1 MGVATM
7 TREALFAY
15 GTLQFP
21 DIIAAVTGRPL
32 TGTRAVLEGYARF
45 GIHNE
50 PFPGIVPS
58 EAHRIEGV
66 VYTGVTPAERRR
78 VDIFEGE
85 PYHRETVTVLLRE
98 AGAWMEAITYV
109 IRPRWRTILSASG
122 WDPDEFAR
130 RWHDTYVKRVTNA
143 RRAGELG

>member
-1 MGVATM
+1 M

-32 TGTRAVLEGYARF
+32 AGTPAVLDGYARF

-58 EAHRIEGV
+58 EPHQVEGV
-66 VYTGVTPAERRR
+66 LYTGVLPAERRR
-78 VDIFEGE
+78 IDVFEGE
-85 PYHRETVTVLLRE
+85 PYHRETVIVRLPE
-98 AGAWMEAITYV
+98 DGASVEAITYV
-109 IRPRWRTILSASG
+109 IRPHWRTVMTTAG

-130 RWHDTYVKRVTNA
+130 RWHDTYVERVSRA

>member
-1 MGVATM
+1 M
-7 TREALFAY
+7 TREPLFAY

-21 DIIAAVTGRPL
+21 AIIAAVTGRTL
-32 TGTRAVLEGYARF
+32 TGTPAVLDGYARF
-45 GIHNE
+45 GIRDE
-50 PFPGIVPS
+50 PFPGIIPS
-58 EAHRIEGV
+58 EPHQVEGV
-66 VYTGVTPAERRR
+66 LYTDVTPAERRR

-85 PYHRETVTVLLRE
+85 PYHRETVTVRLPEDGTRI
-98 AGAWMEAITYV
+98 EAITYV
-109 IRPRWRTILSASG
+109 IRPRWRTILSPSG

>member
-1 MGVATM
+1 M
-7 TREALFAY
+7 TREPLFAY

-21 DIIAAVTGRPL
+21 DIIAAVIGRPL
-32 TGTRAVLEGYARF
+32 TGAPAVLEGYARF

-50 PFPGIVPS
+50 PFPGIIPS
-58 EAHRIEGV
+58 EPHRVEGV
-66 VYTGVTPAERRR
+66 VYTDVTRAERRR

-85 PYHRETVTVLLRE
+85 PYHRETVTVRLPEDGTRI
-98 AGAWMEAITYV
+98 EAITYV
-109 IRPRWRTILSASG
+109 IRPRWRTLLSPSG

-130 RWHDTYVKRVTNA
+130 HWHDTYVERVARA

>member
-1 MGVATM
+1 M

-21 DIIAAVTGRPL
+21 DIIAAVTGRTL
-32 TGTRAVLEGYARF
+32 AGTPAVLDGYARF

-58 EAHRIEGV
+58 EPHQVEGV
-66 VYTGVTPAERRR
+66 LYTGVMPGERRR
-78 VDIFEGE
+78 IDVFEGE
-85 PYHRETVTVLLRE
+85 PYQRETVLVRLPEDDASVE
-98 AGAWMEAITYV
+98 AVTYV
-109 IRPRWRTILSASG
+109 IRPRWRTVMTTTG

-130 RWHDTYVKRVTNA
+130 RWHDTYVERVTRA